1 MPKLRET
8 RISLLCAY
16 DSIVINDE
24 EFVLLYDI
32 TTAKRPNFPYWKYE
46 AIELDMMSDDECQAE
61 FRFYKNDVY
70 NLKEV
75 LNIPEEFTCWRQVGT
90 PCVFYSR

>member
-8 RISLLCAY
+8 RISLLYAY
-16 DSIVINDE
+16 DSSVINDE

-32 TTAKRPNFPYWKYE
+32 TTTKSPDFPYWKYE
-46 AIELDMMSDDECQAE
+46 AIELDVMSDDECQAE

-70 NLKEV
+70 NLGSLEYPRRIYM
-75 LNIPEEFTCWRQVGT
+75 LAT
-90 PCVFYSR
+90 SRHTMCIL

>member
-8 RISLLCAY
+8 RISLLYAY
-16 DSIVINDE
+16 DSSVINDE

-32 TTAKRPNFPYWKYE
+32 TTTKSPDFPYWKYE
-46 AIELDMMSDDECQAE
+46 AIELDVMSDDECQAE

-70 NLKEV
+70 NLGSLEYPWGIYM
-75 LNIPEEFTCWRQVGT
+75 LAT
-90 PCVFYSR
+90 SRHTMCIL

>member
-1 MPKLRET
+1 MPNLRET
-8 RISLLCAY
+8 RISLLYAY
-16 DSIVINDE
+16 DSSVINDE

-32 TTAKRPNFPYWKYE
+32 TTTKSPDFPYWKYE

-75 LNIPEEFTCWRQVGT
+75 LNITEEFTCWRQVDT